1 MTVRKVKPTLRLP
14 RRCNF
19 PSLDRTCPGLD
30 IRSDLLA
37 GWESLKKLCALPR
50 QISFRNASDREGN
63 ANGYMQAGAHYMRQ
77 VSGLLKASVNSLRST
92 SLMDAP
98 EGNYCISKIFH
109 LLQYSLMKHSN
120 YLLQEEIP

>member
-1 MTVRKVKPTLRLP
+1 VLALLNCVSYSLNTDAHLLTVRKVKPTLRLP

-30 IRSDLLA
+30 IKSDLLA
-37 GWESLKKLCALPR
+37 AWDSVKKLCALPR
-50 QISFRNASDREGN
+50 QISLQSASGRTRNG
-63 ANGYMQAGAHYMRQ
+63 NGYMQAGAHYMRQ

-98 EGNYCISKIFH
+98 EGIKFLECI
-109 LLQYSLMKHSN
+109 
-120 YLLQEEIP
+120 